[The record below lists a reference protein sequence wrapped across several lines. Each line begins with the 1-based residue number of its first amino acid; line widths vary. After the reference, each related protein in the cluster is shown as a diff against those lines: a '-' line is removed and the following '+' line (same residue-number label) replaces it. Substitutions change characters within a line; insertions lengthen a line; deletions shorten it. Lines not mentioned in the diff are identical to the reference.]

1 MVGLAHVCAAGASGV
16 EMIVACPQC
25 QAKYRLD
32 EQQFVGRR
40 EVTVRCNQCGAR
52 FPERIPE
59 SLSGP
64 VAEKSEFPA
73 LPPGMNVSL
82 AITDGPLKGKVFPIT
97 KPRVVLGRAG
107 ADIVVADQEIS
118 RQHCVLEVYGPTARL
133 QDLGSTNGTWMDGE
147 RVESRE
153 LGHLSEFRIGSSV
166 LIFTVTNKE

>member
-1 MVGLAHVCAAGASGV
+1 
-16 EMIVACPQC
+16 MIVECPQC

-32 EQQFVGRR
+32 ENQFVGRA

-64 VAEKSEFPA
+64 VAEKPAAPA
-73 LPPGMNVSL
+73 LPPDKSVSL
-82 AITDGPLKGKVFPIT
+82 AITEGPLKGKVFPLT
-97 KPRVVLGRAG
+97 KARVVLGRAG
-107 ADIVVADQEIS
+107 ADIVVGDNEVS
-118 RQHCVLEVYGPTARL
+118 RQHCVLEIFGPTARL

-153 LGHLSEFRIGSSV
+153 LEHLSEFRIGSSV
-166 LIFTVTNKE
+166 LIFAVTNKE